1 VGPAVPFPN
10 GTTGAVQGPVRWPD
24 VVAALQWNFPNGAL
38 YASGMVG
45 QRFYDSGL
53 PIAGVPITGGHD
65 NVFVWGAALGARY
78 DFGRVEIGGMGGIG
92 EGIGNKY
99 FDGGAT
105 GLTNGVLVITPTS
118 NTTFSADYRS
128 ALVYGAIGYVQVKLT
143 DTIRATGAFNWTMAE
158 VASEVP
164 GYFDACPTIACSKAA
179 LTGVTQY
186 YWAAFGNLLWNPVP
200 QVTLG
205 AEYGYQ
211 FASKYNQPNVHVH
224 RLQLAA
230 IYRF

>member
-1 VGPAVPFPN
+1 VCSALAAAGFNNTAGFEGPA
-10 GTTGAVQGPVRWPD
+10 RWPD

-38 YASGMVG
+38 YGSGMIG
-45 QRFYDSGL
+45 QRFIDTAGGATVPNSNNRNDSD
-53 PIAGVPITGGHD
+53 II
-65 NVFVWGAALGARY
+65 WGAALGGRY
-78 DFGRVEIGGMGGIG
+78 DFGRVEVGFNGGVGR
-92 EGIGNKY
+92 GIGNKY

-105 GLTNGVLVITPTS
+105 GLQNGVIVVS
-118 NTTFSADYRS
+118 NAADNNVNLRG
-128 ALVYGAIGYVQVKLT
+128 ALVYGALGYVQVKLT
-143 DTIRATGAFNWTMAE
+143 DTIRATAAYNWTQNNMAD
-158 VASEVP
+158 EVP
-164 GYFDACPTIACSKAA
+164 GYYGSPAANSKSV
-179 LTGVTQY
+179 LTGAVNY

-211 FASKYNQPNVHVH
+211 YAARYNSLDTHVH